1 MPKIDPSSLEL
12 EERVVKT
19 NKCQKT
25 HKGGRTLSW
34 NALVVV
40 GDGHGHVG
48 AAIGKAR
55 GIPDAIRKGFEAAK
69 KELIRVPL
77 AGQTIP
83 HQIQSHHGA
92 SIVLLK
98 PASPGTGVVAGGS
111 MRHILE
117 AAGVKDVVA
126 KSLGSANSINTTWAT
141 LRALSEL
148 RSPGEMAKLRGVD
161 AADLM
166 PRRNGSS
173 NGANGQSPAPAA
185 AETVPAAV
193 PAPAVVPGPVVAAVP
208 TAEPVS
214 TSETIPTVA
223 EETGNAQ

>member
-55 GIPDAIRKGFEAAK
+55 GIPDAIRKGFEAARK
-69 KELIRVPL
+69 QLIRVPL

-117 AAGVKDVVA
+117 AAGVKDVVG
-126 KSLGSANSINTTWAT
+126 KSLGSANAINTTWAT

-148 RSPGEMAKLRGVD
+148 RSPGEMARLRGVD
-161 AADLM
+161 AEDLT
-166 PRRNGSS
+166 PRRNGGS
-173 NGANGQSPAPAA
+173 NGTNGHAPSPAA
-185 AETVPAAV
+185 A
-193 PAPAVVPGPVVAAVP
+193 VA
-208 TAEPVS
+208 AEPVA
-214 TSETIPTVA
+214 TQVA
-223 EETGNAQ
+223 

>member
-83 HQIQSHHGA
+83 HKIQSHHGA

-98 PASPGTGVVAGGS
+98 PAAPGTGVVAGGS

-126 KSLGSANSINTTWAT
+126 KSLGSANAINTTWAT
-141 LRALSEL
+141 LRALGEL
-148 RSPGEMAKLRGVD
+148 RSPGEVARLRGVE
-161 AADLM
+161 AEEPT
-166 PRRNGSS
+166 PRRNGGS
-173 NGANGQSPAPAA
+173 NGANGAAAIEPVAAESPAPAA
-185 AETVPAAV
+185 PAGESTAPATGTDAAGETA
-193 PAPAVVPGPVVAAVP
+193 PAPA
-208 TAEPVS
+208 AEAGD
-214 TSETIPTVA
+214 A
-223 EETGNAQ
+223 E

>member
-1 MPKIDPSSLEL
+1 MPKIDPNTLEL

-55 GIPDAIRKGFEAAK
+55 GIPDAIRKGFESAK
-69 KELIRVPL
+69 KVLIKVPL
-77 AGQTIP
+77 AGNTIP
-83 HQIQSHHGA
+83 HQIQSNHGA

-98 PASPGTGVVAGGS
+98 PAAPGTGVVAGGS

-117 AAGVKDVVA
+117 AAGVKDVVG
-126 KSLGSANSINTTWAT
+126 KSLGSANAINTAWAT
-141 LRALSEL
+141 IQALSEL
-148 RSPGEMAKLRGVD
+148 RSPAEVARLRGVD
-161 AADLM
+161 ASDLTYG
-166 PRRNGSS
+166 PRNG
-173 NGANGQSPAPAA
+173 NGRAPEAVSTEVVSMAA
-185 AETVPAAV
+185 DDAGEGVNTAAV
-193 PAPAVVPGPVVAAVP
+193 EATDVN
-208 TAEPVS
+208 S
-214 TSETIPTVA
+214 
-223 EETGNAQ
+223 N

>member
-40 GDGHGHVG
+40 GDGRGHVG

-55 GIPDAIRKGFEAAK
+55 GIPDAIRKGFESAK
-69 KELIRVPL
+69 KVLIEVPL
-77 AGQTIP
+77 AGNTIP

-92 SIVLLK
+92 SIVMLK
-98 PASPGTGVVAGGS
+98 PAAPGTGIVAGGS

-117 AAGVKDVVA
+117 AAGVKDIVA
-126 KSLGSANSINTTWAT
+126 KSVGSANAINTAWAT
-141 LRALSEL
+141 LQALSVL
-148 RSPGEMAKLRGVD
+148 RSPADVAKLRGVE
-161 AADLM
+161 AADLTYA
-166 PRRNGSS
+166 PRNG
-173 NGANGQSPAPAA
+173 NGRNGK
-185 AETVPAAV
+185 
-193 PAPAVVPGPVVAAVP
+193 
-208 TAEPVS
+208 TAE
-214 TSETIPTVA
+214 IA
-223 EETGNAQ
+223 